1 MKKKCYGQWNYWIWW
16 SEFFFL
22 VNLSELTIKSAIG
35 FGRFVKIL
43 ERKGPLLSMFS
54 RIGLCLCLRTFLLR
68 AMGLL
73 DFVVWI
79 CFLSHLSEQTVQCEM
94 AIYRQG
100 SCTTL
105 VHLVFLI
112 FKVPVYFAYMS
123 FNFVLVII
131 MHLDKSG
138 YHPTWHWNILPK
150 IPSKIE
156 IVLIFI
162 WQKKET
168 EAIIVKDQDL
178 EEEESR
184 ILMMGIKGFG

>member
-1 MKKKCYGQWNYWIWW
+1 
-16 SEFFFL
+16 
-22 VNLSELTIKSAIG
+22 
-35 FGRFVKIL
+35 VKIL
-43 ERKGPLLSMFS
+43 ERKGPLFSMFS
-54 RIGLCLCLRTFLLR
+54 RIGLCLCLRTFFLR

-79 CFLSHLSEQTVQCEM
+79 CFPSCLSEQTVQCVM

-112 FKVPVYFAYMS
+112 FKVPVYFAYM
-123 FNFVLVII
+123 FLNFCA
-131 MHLDKSG
+131 HCYYAFRQSW

-162 WQKKET
+162 WQKKES
-168 EAIIVKDQDL
+168 EAIIVKDQNL

-184 ILMMGIKGFG
+184 VLMMGIKGFE

>member
-1 MKKKCYGQWNYWIWW
+1 MKKKYYGQWNYWIWR

-22 VNLSELTIKSAIG
+22 VILSELTIKSVIW
-35 FGRFVKIL
+35 FGQFVKIL
-43 ERKGPLLSMFS
+43 ERKGPLFSMFS
-54 RIGLCLCLRTFLLR
+54 RIGFCLCLRTFFLR

-73 DFVVWI
+73 DFVLWI
-79 CFLSHLSEQTVQCEM
+79 CFLSYLSEKTVQCVM

-105 VHLVFLI
+105 LYLVFLI

-123 FNFVLVII
+123 FNLVLII
-131 MHLDKSG
+131 MHLDKNW

-162 WQKKET
+162 WQKKES
-168 EAIIVKDQDL
+168 EAIIVKDGKL
-178 EEEESR
+178 RRGR
-184 ILMMGIKGFG
+184 IKTSNDGD